1 MPPWAALVTGA
12 VAGLLLPLGVYL
24 VERVIRLPD
33 GTAAVPLG
41 IVGGLLGPL
50 AVALFADGRWGQG
63 WNRVG
68 LDEYHAVAG
77 QGVTGFLPAA
87 GFVGDGTG
95 QLIAQLAGIGAIG
108 LLAFLVGW
116 LVFLALNVPYRPR
129 RERKP
134 KPETTEKGPEDTA
147 EVEKIGRDIGWLTSL
162 GQSLFPPRKRGMEPR
177 EANEGT
183 AVPEAE
189 EKIMDGD

>member
-68 LDEYHAVAG
+68 LDEYHNVAG

-134 KPETTEKGPEDTA
+134 KAEKMEG
-147 EVEKIGRDIGWLTSL
+147 DIGWLASL